1 MHNSQLFERSSHQY
15 VISMITTII
24 QNSEFTMHN
33 YDYYYTLC
41 LLLQVT
47 CSLVNSFTYELMNY
61 H

>member
-47 CSLVNSFTYELMNY
+47 CSLVNL
-61 H
+61 